1 MRKMIAITLNDL
13 RLFFQSPMNLVFLT
27 VMPIIF
33 IYVMGLAFGGAGSAN
48 VRFRLDVLDQDASPD
63 SQALVAAL
71 ESANPNVIVCP
82 RPAGLT
88 EEEADPCALGDA
100 LGQPLTAELAR
111 QRIEEN
117 ITYGSLTIPAG
128 YGAALAS
135 GEHISLIFR
144 SNADLTAPQ
153 IVLQT
158 VQSVL
163 TRVGGAT
170 VAARLSTETAEHW
183 GVVNDDNRAAYYAA
197 RYAEAQA
204 AWGPPPPIQINAE
217 ATTGGSTRSNAG
229 GFGQSTAGMA
239 CMFVMQTVLGMA
251 AILVE
256 ERQNRTLQ
264 RLLVMPVSRAQILGG
279 KLLRGFGIGLFQFS
293 ILLVFG
299 HFLGVTFGDNL
310 PAALLVM
317 LAYLLAITAI
327 SMALATLA
335 RTPPQ
340 ADGIALLAAMTLAPL
355 GGAWWPLSIVPE
367 VMRVIGHVSPVAWA
381 MDAFTSLIY
390 EGGGLPEVIGPVLVL
405 LGFAAVF
412 FTFGITR
419 FRYE

>member
-27 VMPIIF
+27 IMPIIF

-48 VRFRLDVLDQDASPD
+48 VRFRLDVLDHDASPA
-63 SQALVAAL
+63 SQTLIAAL

-82 RPAGLT
+82 RPAGIT
-88 EEEADPCALGDA
+88 EKEADPCALGDA

-111 QRIEEN
+111 QRIEDN

-135 GEHISLIFR
+135 GEQIALVFQ

-163 TRVGGAT
+163 TRVGGST
-170 VAARLSTETAEHW
+170 IAARLSTETAEEW
-183 GVVNDDNRAAYYAA
+183 GVVNADNRAAYYAA

-217 ATTGGSTRSNAG
+217 ATTGGSTRSSAG

-293 ILLVFG
+293 VLLVFG
-299 HFLGVTFGDNL
+299 HFLGVTFGNNL

-317 LAYLLAITAI
+317 LAYVLAVTAI

-335 RTPPQ
+335 HTAPQ

-367 VMRVIGHVSPVAWA
+367 FMRVIGHISPIAWA

-390 EGGGLPEVIGPVLVL
+390 EGGGLPEVIVPVLVL

-412 FTFGITR
+412 FTFGVTR